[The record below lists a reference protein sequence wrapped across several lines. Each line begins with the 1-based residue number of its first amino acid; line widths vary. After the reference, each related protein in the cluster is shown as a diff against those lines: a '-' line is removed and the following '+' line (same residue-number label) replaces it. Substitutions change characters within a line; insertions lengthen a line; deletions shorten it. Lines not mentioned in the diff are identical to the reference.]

1 MCDVKA
7 RFRASDSLVLDQ
19 RRAWLQYRL
28 ATQVDRVKASPES
41 DECRLSIPLM
51 AQGNRSLSRLSNSI
65 EGISLELNSPVVK
78 TQERHHTR
86 QVTRCFSF
94 VSGPFVIHTV

>member
-7 RFRASDSLVLDQ
+7 RFRAGDSLVLDQ

-41 DECRLSIPLM
+41 DECRLSIPV
-51 AQGNRSLSRLSNSI
+51 N
-65 EGISLELNSPVVK
+65 
-78 TQERHHTR
+78 
-86 QVTRCFSF
+86 
-94 VSGPFVIHTV
+94 GPR